1 MLAAQE
7 REVPPEIDRE
17 ALDRVVVIGNGKGG
31 VGKTTVASNVAGLA
45 AADGISTLL
54 IDVNGQGHVGRELG
68 FRKGPLDDD
77 GAALHESVL
86 WGKPLTPIRDVRPGL
101 DVIVGGKRVGDL
113 PGDLALRFPNKP
125 ITQSLMLALALQSIA
140 PNYDLVVIDSPPE
153 NPPLLQL
160 CLAAGRWLVVPVKSD
175 PGSITD
181 GLGDISKEFALVR
194 EFSNPDLALLGVLLF
209 ASGSNATAIHREVR
223 DEVEEVLG
231 SDQLMFE
238 SMVRS
243 SEAVARQAR
252 KRGVLLHE
260 LEQAAKDNPK
270 FWQLRAG
277 TARRDQVVSPTSAS
291 VSEDMAALTREIFNR
306 IAQRENESEMA

>member
-1 MLAAQE
+1 M
-7 REVPPEIDRE
+7 PPEIDRE

-45 AADGISTLL
+45 AADGIKTLL

-68 FRKGPLDDD
+68 FREGPLDDG

-86 WGKPLTPIRDVRPGL
+86 WGRPLVPVRNVRPNL
-101 DVIVGGKRVGDL
+101 DVVVGGKQVGDL
-113 PGDLALRFPNKP
+113 PADLALRFPNKP
-125 ITQSLMLALALQSIA
+125 ITQSLMLAVALQAVA
-140 PNYDLVVIDSPPE
+140 PDYELIVIDSPPE

-160 CLAAGRWLVVPVKSD
+160 CLAAGRWLAVPVKSD
-175 PGSITD
+175 SGSITD
-181 GLGDISKEFALVR
+181 GLGDISKEFALVK
-194 EFSNPDLALLGVLLF
+194 EFSNPDVELLGVLLF

-223 DEVEEVLG
+223 TEVADVLG

-291 VSEDMAALTREIFNR
+291 VSEDMAALTREILSR
-306 IAQRENESEMA
+306 IAQREQESEMA

>member
-1 MLAAQE
+1 M
-7 REVPPEIDRE
+7 PPEIDRE

-31 VGKTTVASNVAGLA
+31 VGKTTIASNMAGLA
-45 AADGISTLL
+45 AADGISSLL

-86 WGKPLTPIRDVRPGL
+86 WGKPLTPIRGVRPGL

-125 ITQSLMLALALQSIA
+125 ITQSLMLAVALQSIA
-140 PNYDLVVIDSPPE
+140 PDYDLVVIDSPPE

-223 DEVEEVLG
+223 AEVEEVLG
-231 SDQLMFE
+231 SDHLMFE

-277 TARRDQVVSPTSAS
+277 TAQREQVVSPTSAS
-291 VSEDMAALTREIFNR
+291 VSEDMAALTREIFSR